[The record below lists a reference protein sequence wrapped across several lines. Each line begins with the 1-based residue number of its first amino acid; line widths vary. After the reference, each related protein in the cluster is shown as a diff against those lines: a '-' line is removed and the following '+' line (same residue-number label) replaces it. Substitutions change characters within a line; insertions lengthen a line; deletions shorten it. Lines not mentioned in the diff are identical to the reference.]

1 MDLFDLTGKNAV
13 VVGGAGGIGQ
23 AIAQGIAQAG
33 ARVAIASRKM
43 ESLKRAQREL
53 QEAVGCDVAV
63 YTVDACDEA
72 SVENLVKETAAD
84 FGRVDILVCAQGFNK
99 KVPVHE
105 FPVDT
110 FRQMLDVNVT
120 GIMLCCKHF
129 GSHMMKNGYGKIVI
143 LSSVRG
149 KIASR
154 VVGNVGYSTSKG
166 AVDMLTRQVAAE
178 YGQYG
183 ITVNAIAPTITETP
197 MMTGLIE
204 QRGGD
209 AYRKSLGDNL
219 PMKRMAQPEDCVGS
233 AIFLASKAS
242 DFMTGNIL
250 YPDGG
255 LTAVG

>member
-1 MDLFDLTGKNAV
+1 MKLFDLMGKNAV

-23 AIAQGIAQAG
+23 SISQGLIEAG
-33 ARVAIASRKM
+33 ANVAIASRNE
-43 ESLKRAQREL
+43 ESLKRAQTEIREGCGKDISYYVADVSN
-53 QEAVGCDVAV
+53 EAA
-63 YTVDACDEA
+63 
-72 SVENLVKETAAD
+72 VENLVNCVTKD
-84 FGRVDILVCAQGFNK
+84 MGKVDILACAQGINI
-99 KVPVHE
+99 KVPIQD
-105 FPVDT
+105 FPVDA
-110 FRQMLDVNVT
+110 FMQMLEVNVT
-120 GIMLCCKHF
+120 SVMLCCKHF
-129 GSHMMKNGYGKIVI
+129 GTHMMENGYGKIII

-154 VVGNVGYSTSKG
+154 VIGNVGYSTTKG
-166 AVDMLTRQVAAE
+166 AIDMMTRQIAAE

-197 MMTGLIE
+197 MMTSIIN

-209 AYRKSLGDNL
+209 DYRKSLADTL
-219 PMKRMAQPEDCVGS
+219 PMKRMALPEDCVGS
-233 AIFLASKAS
+233 AIFLASPAS